1 MIYYK
6 SLLLSLKIQQYKII
20 LEILKIK
27 ERKEVKNI
35 KKRKKKEKRKRNAE
49 EGDRQEERESNFQI
63 KAYMLKIKNL

>member
-27 ERKEVKNI
+27 ERKEVKKI
-35 KKRKKKEKRKRNAE
+35 KKKKEKQRE
-49 EGDRQEERESNFQI
+49 ERDRQEERESNFQI
-63 KAYMLKIKNL
+63 KAYMLKIRNL